1 MKFSFKGSLS
11 AIAVVVLLF
20 VATAALAQTVTGSI
34 RGTVVDPTG
43 AKVPGV
49 AIVAREVNTGVE
61 TKSFT
66 DKSGTYNFQSLSIG
80 TYVVTARKAGFS
92 MTSNSPFSLE
102 IDEIAKINLKLSLG
116 DVSTTVDVN
125 SNSGAILQTED
136 ASLGT
141 TITANTIGSMPLPG
155 QNFATAT
162 VLVPGAVL
170 PTYNALGSTQGT
182 ERVTSFASSTEPSF
196 NGNRMQTN
204 NYILDGTDINEPL
217 QNTIAYNP
225 APESIGQMRIIT
237 GNADA
242 EYGNVNGGEIIVV
255 TKAGTNRFHGSA
267 YEYYENQNWQANTFA
282 NKNGAVIAPR
292 ADFHQSQFGASF
304 GGPVFKN
311 KLFFFADYE
320 GFRNTTASASTIIS
334 VPSVRMRVGDFSEFL
349 GAPDPYGH
357 SIPSSQYIQLYNTS
371 TGLATGVPYGTSPAN
386 PSNTL
391 GNQLPINNP
400 VAQYIFANPNF
411 YPLPN
416 RPSSNANSPDTNNYG
431 GYNKSAYVNNQGD
444 IRVDYAVSS
453 KDTLWARYSRGGA
466 YDNPIVS
473 VLSFEFPGGDDYPF
487 QNGVINEVHTFS
499 PSLQNEFRAGYTRV
513 DDLSGVPFDKT
524 GQFPT
529 GSDPKVGYNY
539 ASPYPG
545 FTESNISTAEKNV
558 GTLGVIQNFI
568 DNIFDYG
575 DTVTYLRGKHIIK
588 AGAQVLRYQENFYYG
603 GNTGT
608 LGEFAYNGE
617 FSKDLTV
624 NPTLGKGYGF
634 ADFVLDASELQ
645 AVNGTAG
652 RVGQR
657 QYRAA
662 YFAEDEWKVTPALT
676 LNIGLRY
683 GYDQPL
689 YEVNNKEVN
698 VDVKNPQN
706 CPACLLVA
714 GQNGASRA
722 LYNSFYK
729 EFMPRV
735 SFAYQMN
742 PRQVIRGG
750 YAITD
755 DFEGMGAAQRLT
767 ANPPNIP
774 AYSYTSIA
782 PTATSPGTPIRVSQG
797 FTVGGISTALA
808 SKYNAW
814 DPNIKPE
821 LIQQYNLTLETI
833 LGAGFTFQ
841 IGYVGNVAQHLVI
854 PEPINQETVPGN
866 TATEPFSKLVGV
878 GGQVY
883 ETLAEGYSNYNS
895 MQVQLRQRQWHGL
908 EYTFNYTFSKNMTN
922 NPGYFG
928 TGGVDGPGTY
938 PQNIYNPHGDYGV
951 AAFDTRNAV
960 NFVGT
965 YALPF
970 GHGREYGS
978 HVNRYLDW
986 AVGGWKVSAIA
997 VMYGGFPITIGS
1009 SLGTVTNN
1017 GGGARANQ
1025 YQRLIIRNRSLL
1037 HWFGTDPTATPCTVL
1052 PSVIGQNAS
1061 CAYGNELNAAIYGQ
1075 QYAFGTAHVGT
1086 ERAPGFRD
1094 VDASAFKQF
1103 RTYKEQ
1109 YIQFRADAF
1118 NVGNISSYAA
1128 PAATVSTTATFGQI
1142 TSNLSP
1148 PRQIQLSLKY
1158 AF

>member
-1 MKFSFKGSLS
+1 MYRNHRFMGFLKGLAVMLLLVAGSS
-11 AIAVVVLLF
+11 AW
-20 VATAALAQTVTGSI
+20 AQTVTGSI

-43 AKVPGV
+43 AAVSGAQV
-49 AIVAREVNTGVE
+49 SARNANTGVVTT
-61 TKSFT
+61 TKT
-66 DKSGTYNFQSLSIG
+66 DRSGTYNLQSLVIG
-80 TYVVTARKAGFS
+80 TYVVSAQKSGFS
-92 MTSNSPFSLE
+92 TTSNSPFSLE
-102 IDEIAKINLKLSLG
+102 IDQIAKIDMKLKVG
-116 DVSTTVDVN
+116 DVSVTVEVAADA
-125 SNSGAILQTED
+125 GAILQTED

-141 TITANTIGSMPLPG
+141 TITANTLESMPLPG

-225 APESIGQMRIIT
+225 SPEAIGEMRIIT

-242 EYGNVNGGEIIVV
+242 EYGNVNGGEILIV
-255 TKAGTNRFHGSA
+255 TKAGTNKFHGSV
-267 YEYYENQNWQANTFA
+267 YEFYENQLWQANTFA
-282 NKNGAVIAPR
+282 NKYLTPIAPR
-292 ADFHQSQFGASF
+292 ADFHQSQFGGTF
-304 GGPVFKN
+304 GGPVFHN

-320 GFRNTTASASTIIS
+320 GFRNTTATSTSVIS
-334 VPSVRMRVGDFSEFL
+334 VPSLRMRTGDFSELL
-349 GAPDPYGH
+349 GAPTLDYNQ
-357 SIPSSQYIQLYNTS
+357 SIPVAQYKQLYNTS
-371 TGLATGVPYGTSPAN
+371 TGLNTATPYLN
-386 PSNTL
+386 
-391 GNQLPINNP
+391 NQLPVANP
-400 VAQYIFANPNF
+400 VAQYIFAHAEF
-411 YPLPN
+411 YPKPN

-444 IRVDYAVSS
+444 IRVDYNVSS
-453 KDTLWARYSRGGA
+453 KDAISARYSRGGA
-466 YDNPIVS
+466 YDEPIVA
-473 VLSFEFPGGDDYPF
+473 VLSFEFPGGNDYPF
-487 QNGVINEVHTFS
+487 QNGVLNEVHTFS
-499 PSLQNEFRAGYTRV
+499 PSLQNQFRAGYTRV
-513 DDLSGVPFDKT
+513 DDLSGVPFDST

-529 GSDPKVGYNY
+529 DSDPKIGYPY

-545 FTESNISTAEKNV
+545 FTESNISTAEKNI

-575 DTVTYLRGKHIIK
+575 DTVTWLHGKHIVK
-588 AGAQVLRYQENFYYG
+588 AGAQILRYQENFYYG
-603 GNTGT
+603 GNAGT
-608 LGEFAYNGE
+608 MGEFVYNGI
-617 FSKDLTV
+617 FTKDTTIDPV
-624 NPTLGKGYGF
+624 KGTGYGF
-634 ADFVLDASELQ
+634 ADFVLDQSENQ
-645 AVNGTAG
+645 QVNGTAG

-657 QYRAA
+657 QYRMA
-662 YFAEDEWKVTPALT
+662 FFGEDEFKVTPALT

-698 VDVKNPQN
+698 VDIRNPQN
-706 CPACLLVA
+706 CPNCLLYA
-714 GQNGASRA
+714 GKNGASNA
-722 LYNSFYK
+722 LYNAFHQQ
-729 EFMPRV
+729 FMPRV

-742 PRQVIRGG
+742 PQMVIRGG

-755 DFEGMGAAQRLT
+755 DFEGMGSAQRLT
-767 ANPPNIP
+767 ANPPFIS
-774 AYSYTSIA
+774 SYYYQSGS
-782 PTATSPGTPIRVSQG
+782 PTATTPGNPIKVSQG
-797 FTVGGISTALA
+797 FNSGALNVVQ

-821 LIQQYNLTLETI
+821 LIQQYNLTLQT
-833 LGAGFTFQ
+833 LMGRNFTFQ
-841 IGYVGNVAQHLVI
+841 VGYVGNVAQHLVI

-866 TATEPFSKLVGV
+866 TATEPFSALVGV
-878 GGQVY
+878 GGQIY
-883 ETLAEGYSNYNS
+883 LTSAEGYSNYNA
-895 MQVQLRQRQWHGL
+895 MQIQLRQRQWHGL
-908 EYTFNYTFSKNMTN
+908 EYTFNYTWSKNMTN

-951 AAFDTRNAV
+951 AAFDTRNAA
-960 NFVGT
+960 NFVGL
-965 YALPF
+965 YAIPF
-970 GHGREYGS
+970 GHGRDYGG
-978 HVNRYLDW
+978 HVNRFVDW
-986 AVGGWKVSAIA
+986 AIGGWKVSTNA
-997 VMYGGFPITIGS
+997 VLYSGFPITIGS

-1025 YQRLIIRNRSLL
+1025 YQPLIIKNRSLS
-1037 HWFGTDPTATPCTVL
+1037 HWFGTDPTATPCTLL
-1052 PSVIGQNAS
+1052 PSTAGQNPS
-1061 CAYGNELNAAIYGQ
+1061 CAYGNELNAATYGQ

-1094 VDASAFKQF
+1094 VDVSAFKQF

-1109 YIQFRADAF
+1109 YLQFRADAF

-1158 AF
+1158 EF